1 MGTTV
6 FGDEPAPRGSTQG
19 RRGSNVNSL
28 VQQAAEQAHRNA
40 GLKGTPTLSRSTSR
54 KQISRQASRGEAKQG
69 QANSHDESHAKAGE
83 QGHGHGNSH
92 GHGHGHSH
100 GHGNLTK
107 LLSSGAQRHTR
118 GGKRKSSV
126 ITGLGSTNVIQAIE
140 QSVISEVRPRVRRV
154 LLA

>member
-100 GHGNLTK
+100 GDRCRRKRRAVPYIGYARATRV
-107 LLSSGAQRHTR
+107 AQHAPEW
-118 GGKRKSSV
+118 G
-126 ITGLGSTNVIQAIE
+126 
-140 QSVISEVRPRVRRV
+140 RP
-154 LLA
+154 LAGW